1 MLNVRLDLHFFLQG
15 SPPFW
20 KKIQVELKYFLATV
34 NANFDAY
41 IVFMGM
47 NDAKKGNN
55 NYRYSFYT
63 HLIPYV
69 KLCSIS
75 TKFGRIPPFFHA
87 IKIGF
92 KKKIARCT
100 PER

>member
-1 MLNVRLDLHFFLQG
+1 MLGLHFFLQG
-15 SPPFW
+15 SPPFC
-20 KKIQVELKYFLATV
+20 KKIQVELMYFLAAAD
-34 NANFDAY
+34 ANFDAY

-55 NYRYSFYT
+55 NCRYSFYT

-87 IKIGF
+87 IKIGL
-92 KKKIARCT
+92 KK
-100 PER
+100 

>member
-87 IKIGF
+87 IKIGL

>member
-1 MLNVRLDLHFFLQG
+1 MLDLHFFLQG

-20 KKIQVELKYFLATV
+20 KMIQVERKYFLAPV

-41 IVFMGM
+41 IVFMGI
-47 NDAKKGNN
+47 NDAYKGNN

-63 HLIPYV
+63 QPIPYV
-69 KLCSIS
+69 KLGFNSS
-75 TKFGRIPPFFHA
+75 NFGRILSIFHA
-87 IKIGF
+87 IKIGLE
-92 KKKIARCT
+92 KKIARCT

>member
-1 MLNVRLDLHFFLQG
+1 MLDLHFFLQG
-15 SPPFW
+15 SPPFC
-20 KKIQVELKYFLATV
+20 KKIQVELMYFLAAAD
-34 NANFDAY
+34 ANFDAY

-63 HLIPYV
+63 LVILYV
-69 KLCSIS
+69 KLGSIS
-75 TKFGRIPPFFHA
+75 SKFGRIPPFFHA
-87 IKIGF
+87 IKIGL

>member
-1 MLNVRLDLHFFLQG
+1 MKNVMLDLHFFLQG
-15 SPPFW
+15 SPPFC
-20 KKIQVELKYFLATV
+20 KKIQVELMYFLAAV

-41 IVFMGM
+41 IVFIGM

-63 HLIPYV
+63 QLIPYV
-69 KLCSIS
+69 MLGFFSS
-75 TKFGRIPPFFHA
+75 KFGRIPSIFHA

-92 KKKIARCT
+92 KKKNSAMYC
-100 PER
+100 

>member
-1 MLNVRLDLHFFLQG
+1 MKNVMLDLHFFLQG
-15 SPPFW
+15 SPSFC
-20 KKIQVELKYFLATV
+20 KKIQVELMYFLAAAD
-34 NANFDAY
+34 ANFDAY

-63 HLIPYV
+63 QPILYV
-69 KLCSIS
+69 KLGFIS

-87 IKIGF
+87 IKIG
-92 KKKIARCT
+92 
-100 PER
+100 

>member
-63 HLIPYV
+63 QPILYV
-69 KLCSIS
+69 KLGFIS

-87 IKIGF
+87 IKIGL
-92 KKKIARCT
+92 KK
-100 PER
+100 

>member
-1 MLNVRLDLHFFLQG
+1 MLGLHFFLQG
-15 SPPFW
+15 SPPFC
-20 KKIQVELKYFLATV
+20 KKIQLEYKSFWAAV

-41 IVFMGM
+41 IVFIGM

-55 NYRYSFYT
+55 NCRYSFYT
-63 HLIPYV
+63 LVILYV
-69 KLCSIS
+69 KLGSIS
-75 TKFGRIPPFFHA
+75 SKFGRIPPFFHA
-87 IKIGF
+87 IKIGL